1 MTEPLP
7 PAPPTEVLPAP
18 EVPADAAPQPK
29 PCGKAFASLLLGLFG
44 CLLGG
49 VAVAGLVWSPG
60 AGDNVQLTGNL
71 NQMQDVIVADTKE
84 RGLKMFFASF
94 GQWFGFIGAGLGL
107 IGILQGIT
115 HLYQAGIRL
124 VIPRR
129 WLAGFGTLFSFIAC
143 LSIVAGLKHGYA
155 ANVGLHVENANEAFD
170 RVGQVAN
177 VMQQAQDI
185 AEGKAPAPAGLD
197 EQTRGMA
204 ESLFAGTLNPI
215 TQIWT
220 EDYLNRHAPNIEF
233 YATDGRSY
241 SIEKS
246 RNTRVIVMLMRA
258 SSPGCQQS
266 VAILNQLYD
275 ETSRG
280 DLRILAVSQE
290 TPASLDAFVRRTG
303 AKFPVGKAAVLPSE
317 PYGDVQSFPTYFILD
332 PDGVIKKIL
341 IGPQSLNTLRSAITA
356 N

>member
-1 MTEPLP
+1 M
-7 PAPPTEVLPAP
+7 
-18 EVPADAAPQPK
+18 
-29 PCGKAFASLLLGLFG
+29 
-44 CLLGG
+44 
-49 VAVAGLVWSPG
+49 
-60 AGDNVQLTGNL
+60 
-71 NQMQDVIVADTKE
+71 
-84 RGLKMFFASF
+84 
-94 GQWFGFIGAGLGL
+94 
-107 IGILQGIT
+107 
-115 HLYQAGIRL
+115 
-124 VIPRR
+124 IPRR
-129 WLAGFGTLFSFIAC
+129 WLAGFGTLFSLIAC

-233 YATDGRSY
+233 YATDGRGY

-258 SSPGCQQS
+258 SSPACQQS
-266 VAILNQLYD
+266 VAILNQIYD

-290 TPASLDAFVRRTG
+290 PPPAWTRLCAAQAPNFPWAKLPCCQLNPTAMCNPSPPISFWIQMASSKKFLSAPNPSTP
-303 AKFPVGKAAVLPSE
+303 
-317 PYGDVQSFPTYFILD
+317 
-332 PDGVIKKIL
+332 
-341 IGPQSLNTLRSAITA
+341 
-356 N
+356 

>member
-1 MTEPLP
+1 MTEPIP

-18 EVPADAAPQPK
+18 TAAAEGAPQPK

-44 CLLGG
+44 CLLGA

-60 AGDNVQLTGNL
+60 ESNNVQLTGNL
-71 NQMQDVIVADTKE
+71 NQMHEVIVADTKT

-107 IGILQGIT
+107 IGIIQGIT
-115 HLYQAGIRL
+115 HLYQAGIAL

-129 WLAGFGTLFSFIAC
+129 WLAGLGTLFSLIAC

-185 AEGKAPAPAGLD
+185 AEGKAPAPSGLD
-197 EQTRGMA
+197 EQARGIG
-204 ESLFAGTLNPI
+204 ESLFSGTLNPI
-215 TQIWT
+215 TQLWT
-220 EDYLNRHAPNIEF
+220 EGYLDRHAPNIEF

-258 SSPGCQQS
+258 SSPACQQS
-266 VAILNQLYD
+266 VAILNQLYA

-290 TPASLDAFVRRTG
+290 APASLDAFVQRTG
-303 AKFPVGKAAVLPSE
+303 AQFPVGKAAVLPSE
-317 PYGDVQSFPTYFILD
+317 PYGDVQTFPTYFILD
-332 PDGVIKKIL
+332 PEGVIQKIL
-341 IGPQSLNTLRSAITA
+341 IGPQSLNTLRAAVSA

>member
-1 MTEPLP
+1 M
-7 PAPPTEVLPAP
+7 
-18 EVPADAAPQPK
+18 
-29 PCGKAFASLLLGLFG
+29 
-44 CLLGG
+44 
-49 VAVAGLVWSPG
+49 AGLLWSPG
-60 AGDNVQLTGNL
+60 TAENVQLTGNL
-71 NQMQDVIVADTKE
+71 NQMQDVIVADAKM

-94 GQWFGFIGAGLGL
+94 GQWFGIIGAGLGL
-107 IGILQGIT
+107 MGIQYGIT

-129 WLAGFGTLFSFIAC
+129 WLAGFGTFFSFIAF

-155 ANVGLHVENANEAFD
+155 ANVGLHEENANEAFD

-177 VMQQAQDI
+177 VMQQAQNI

-197 EQTRGMA
+197 EQNRGMA

-220 EDYLNRHAPNIEF
+220 EDYVSRPAPNIEF

-246 RNTRVIVMLMRA
+246 RNTRVVVMLMRA
-258 SSPGCQQS
+258 SSAACQQS

-290 TPASLDAFVRRTG
+290 APASLDTFVRRTG

-317 PYGDVQSFPTYFILD
+317 PYGDVQSFPTYFILN
-332 PDGVIKKIL
+332 PDGVIGKIL
-341 IGPQSLNTLRSAITA
+341 IGSQSLNTLRSAITG

>member
-1 MTEPLP
+1 M
-7 PAPPTEVLPAP
+7 
-18 EVPADAAPQPK
+18 
-29 PCGKAFASLLLGLFG
+29 
-44 CLLGG
+44 
-49 VAVAGLVWSPG
+49 
-60 AGDNVQLTGNL
+60 
-71 NQMQDVIVADTKE
+71 ADTKT

-129 WLAGFGTLFSFIAC
+129 WLAGFGTLFSLIAC

-233 YATDGRSY
+233 YATDGRGY

-258 SSPGCQQS
+258 SSPACQQS
-266 VAILNQLYD
+266 VAILNQIYD
-275 ETSRG
+275 ETSAAICASSPSAG
-280 DLRILAVSQE
+280 

-303 AKFPVGKAAVLPSE
+303 AKFPVGKAAVLPTE

-332 PDGVIKKIL
+332 SDGIIEKIL
-341 IGPQSLNTLRSAITA
+341 IGPQSLNTLRSTLPSRKEKNSLQLLQRVLHHPAMLGQCCSGGVGIHLA
-356 N
+356 QSHDDAHGSVA

>member
-1 MTEPLP
+1 M
-7 PAPPTEVLPAP
+7 
-18 EVPADAAPQPK
+18 
-29 PCGKAFASLLLGLFG
+29 
-44 CLLGG
+44 
-49 VAVAGLVWSPG
+49 
-60 AGDNVQLTGNL
+60 
-71 NQMQDVIVADTKE
+71 
-84 RGLKMFFASF
+84 
-94 GQWFGFIGAGLGL
+94 
-107 IGILQGIT
+107 
-115 HLYQAGIRL
+115 
-124 VIPRR
+124 
-129 WLAGFGTLFSFIAC
+129 
-143 LSIVAGLKHGYA
+143 
-155 ANVGLHVENANEAFD
+155 ENANEAFD

-197 EQTRGMA
+197 EQTRAMA

-233 YATDGRSY
+233 YATDGRGY

-258 SSPGCQQS
+258 SSPACQQS
-266 VAILNQLYD
+266 VAILNQIYD

-303 AKFPVGKAAVLPSE
+303 AKFPVGKGAVLPSE
-317 PYGDVQSFPTYFILD
+317 PYGDVQTFPTYFILD
-332 PDGVIKKIL
+332 SDGIIEKIL
-341 IGPQSLNTLRSAITA
+341 IGPQSLNTLRYTLTG